1 MLREAF
7 VRAPPQA
14 TQEQPKLDQFGW
26 LRFRKKIAWIRGLGQ
41 RLILAVP
48 TLRTEQIELIVTS
61 VLLTPEAQDSDATI
75 RLSMNSDHELC
86 RKAGLLKELEVCDE
100 YVSQFQYYALAVG
113 LIAALL
119 KALAVS
125 SNTDN
130 LSVFANWGFLL
141 GLVFG
146 LVSAHNTLVKRPA
159 LLKRAR
165 RIVHPI
171 AGQSAIGEKSI
182 LPMVGVTTQE
192 LFDLGFRYIPR
203 GREAIQR
210 DQRVSV
216 LKRGSYDSSDVAVE
230 EEFAVVMDGKP
241 VARAKVLAIT
251 SGSVWEFCSS
261 TTFEINGTAELISQG
276 VARSNLLDL
285 IDASDEIPIEV
296 VSIGLQSLAEKKQ
309 TAKTELSME
318 RSENLTQNMMSNGFV
333 WSECTNIGYLSLD
346 LGASSKKSKR
356 GAKIERRDRSAIV
369 AIFSNEM
376 SEGRAL
382 PFQKALAEV
391 ISSSTVAGIE
401 LEKFDKAG
409 HLRVERRSPIE
420 RGAEKQGVA
429 NPPLLG

>member
-1 MLREAF
+1 ML
-7 VRAPPQA
+7 
-14 TQEQPKLDQFGW
+14 G
-26 LRFRKKIAWIRGLGQ
+26 
-41 RLILAVP
+41 VP
-48 TLRTEQIELIVTS
+48 TLRITQIELVVS
-61 VLLTPEAQDSDATI
+61 CVLLALEVQESDATI

-86 RKAGLLKELEVCDE
+86 RKAGLLKELEDCDD
-100 YVSQFQYYALAVG
+100 YVRQFRYYALVIG
-113 LIAALL
+113 LIAAG
-119 KALAVS
+119 
-125 SNTDN
+125 
-130 LSVFANWGFLL
+130 WIFLV

-146 LVSAHNTLVKRPA
+146 LVSAHNQLVRRPV
-159 LLKRAR
+159 LLQRAR
-165 RIVHPI
+165 RLVHTIV
-171 AGQSAIGEKSI
+171 GQSEIDEKSI
-182 LPMVGVTTQE
+182 LLMVGITTEE
-192 LFDLGFRYIPR
+192 LLDLGFRYVPR

-210 DQRVSV
+210 DERISV

-261 TTFEINGTAELISQG
+261 TTFEINGAAEFISQG
-276 VARSNLLDL
+276 IARSNFLDL
-285 IDASDEIPIEV
+285 VDASDEIPIEV

-309 TAKTELSME
+309 TDKTELSTE

-333 WSECTNIGYLSLD
+333 WSECANIGYLALD

-382 PFQKALAEV
+382 PFQKALAAV
-391 ISSSTVAGIE
+391 VSSSTVAGIE

-420 RGAEKQGVA
+420 READKQMVA
-429 NPPLLG
+429 NPPLLGK